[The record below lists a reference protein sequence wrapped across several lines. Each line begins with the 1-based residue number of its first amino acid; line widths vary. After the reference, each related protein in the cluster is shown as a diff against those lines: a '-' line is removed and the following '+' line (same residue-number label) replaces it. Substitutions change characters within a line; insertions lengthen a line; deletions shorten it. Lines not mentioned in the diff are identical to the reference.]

1 MPTLPQIALRLA
13 LCNVAA
19 SPALLA
25 PRAASAEVELPR
37 ASPTARVFQQVGLT
51 EVEVEYASPA
61 LKGRRIFG
69 AAVPYDKPWTI
80 SPDRP
85 VTVRFSRD
93 VLVVGKPV
101 TAGRYVVTAVPAK
114 GDWTIVLTRAAGDA
128 KTGSPAEP
136 VKVKA
141 RTRATSSPRERLTFL
156 FDGATDDAVSLD
168 LEWERVRV
176 SLPIATNTAAQVRAE
191 IEELDGAW
199 RSYANA
205 ARYMLETQKD
215 FDTGLKY
222 ADRSLALKEDW
233 YTLWIK
239 AALLAAKQDFR
250 AAVAQGE
257 RAYALGQQA
266 GDGFVL
272 EPELKKAIADW
283 KRR

>member
-1 MPTLPQIALRLA
+1 MPSLTQIALRLA
-13 LCNVAA
+13 LSGAAA

-25 PRAASAEVELPR
+25 ARAARAEVELPR

-69 AAVPYDKPWTI
+69 AAVPYDKPWAI

-85 VTVRFSRD
+85 VTLRLSRD
-93 VLVVGKPV
+93 VVIEGKPV
-101 TAGRYVVTAVPAK
+101 GAGRYVVTSIPTK
-114 GDWTIVLTRAAGDA
+114 GDWTIVLARASADGRA
-128 KTGSPAEP
+128 AEP

-141 RTRATSSPRERLTFL
+141 RARATSSTRERLTFL
-156 FDGATDDAVSLD
+156 FDGATDEAVSLD
-168 LEWERVRV
+168 LEWERLRV

-215 FDTGLKY
+215 FDAGLRY

-250 AAVAQGE
+250 AAVTQGE

-266 GDGFVL
+266 GNDFVL